1 MGERAMDRQSDGT
14 VSVLTAHTVD
24 HHGITVVVVAGEIDM
39 TTEDSPLN
47 QALSAVRR
55 KPAGLVVDLGAVSFF
70 GSAGI
75 NLVLNVW
82 RHAVSDG
89 VPLAVVGG
97 RTVSRPLEMS
107 GADAVLSLHPSLA
120 EALAAVRTVPPQRRR

>member
-1 MGERAMDRQSDGT
+1 MDQQSHGAVGT
-14 VSVLTAHTVD
+14 LTAHTVD

-39 TTEDSPLN
+39 MTETSPLD
-47 QALSAVRR
+47 QALAAVRR
-55 KPAGLVVDLGAVSFF
+55 KPAGLVMDLGAVSFF

-82 RHAVSDG
+82 RHAVSDS

-107 GADAVLSLHPSLA
+107 GASAVLSVHPSLA
-120 EALAAVRTVPPQRRR
+120 EALSAVGTVPPQRRR